1 MEFFTQKLN
10 VKTKIP
16 KHTKINI
23 KISTCAIDNNK
34 TNYLD
39 KVKDTNN
46 YPINIKIP
54 WVEKY
59 RPKNST
65 EILLEPFIKQKIKK
79 ILETK
84 SIPNM
89 IITGEPGTGKTS
101 TILFLA
107 KQIYGDKYIDNVL
120 ELNASD
126 DRGLSI
132 INNTIF
138 PFCKKKTGCIINNE
152 TKSNKYPNHKLVI
165 LDEADSITPKAQN
178 LLSNIISKFR
188 INTRIVFICN
198 DCTKII
204 ESIQSRCMII
214 KYPRINSANLYHK
227 IEYICNKENIPYTID
242 GINTLLFV
250 SDQDI
255 RQSINN
261 LECIYYSFG
270 QLDENIIYKLIDKP
284 KPYYIAQILKSCYT
298 NDFNHTIDIVKSLY
312 NKGYTPNDIL
322 LTFMKYLFENN
333 NIDMQP
339 NNSELKYET
348 KLKIYEIIS
357 LSYIRVN
364 GGIDTLLQ
372 LCGCISKIYL
382 YLQNE

>member
-1 MEFFTQKLN
+1 MNFFSSKEPSQNNRLTD
-10 VKTKIP
+10 
-16 KHTKINI
+16 
-23 KISTCAIDNNK
+23 SID
-34 TNYLD
+34 
-39 KVKDTNN
+39 
-46 YPINIKIP
+46 IKIP

-59 RPKNST
+59 RPKNSE
-65 EILLEPFIKQKIKK
+65 EILLEPFIKQKIEK
-79 ILETK
+79 ILENK

-107 KQIYGDKYIDNVL
+107 KQIYGDKYDENVL

-132 INNTIF
+132 INNTIY
-138 PFCKKKTGCIINNE
+138 PFCKKKTSCNSSTIQ
-152 TKSNKYPNHKLVI
+152 TSNKYPTHKLVI

-178 LLSNIISKFR
+178 LLSNIISEFR
-188 INTRIVFICN
+188 KNTRIVFICN
-198 DCTKII
+198 DCTQII

-214 KYPRINSANLYHK
+214 KYPRINSDNLHQK
-227 IEYICNKENIPYTID
+227 IEYICQNEKIPYTSD

-270 QLDENIIYKLIDKP
+270 KLEENIVYKLIDKP
-284 KPYYIAQILKSCYT
+284 KPFYISEILKNCYN
-298 NDFNHTIDIVKSLY
+298 NDYIKTIGVVKSLY

-322 LTFMKYLFENN
+322 LTFMKYLFENSNDSN
-333 NIDMQP
+333 NQLQ
-339 NNSELKYET
+339 LKEET
-348 KLKIYEIIS
+348 KLRIYEIIS
-357 LSYIRVN
+357 LCYIRVN
-364 GGIDTLLQ
+364 GGIDTMLQ
-372 LCGCISKIYL
+372 LCGCISKIFM
-382 YLQNE
+382 YLQEEK

>member
-1 MEFFTQKLN
+1 MNFFTN
-10 VKTKIP
+10 
-16 KHTKINI
+16 KINQ
-23 KISTCAIDNNK
+23 
-34 TNYLD
+34 TNLD
-39 KVKDTNN
+39 
-46 YPINIKIP
+46 INIKIP

-59 RPKNST
+59 RPKNSND
-65 EILLEPFIKQKIKK
+65 ILLEPFIKQKINN

-107 KQIYGDKYIDNVL
+107 KQIYADKYSENVL

-132 INNTIF
+132 INNTIY
-138 PFCKKKTGCIINNE
+138 PFCKKKTSCLN
-152 TKSNKYPNHKLVI
+152 KSNNYPNHKLVI

-178 LLSNIISKFR
+178 LLSNIISEFR
-188 INTRIVFICN
+188 KNTRIVFICN
-198 DCTKII
+198 DCTQII

-214 KYPRINSANLYHK
+214 KYPRINSDNLYFK
-227 IEYICNKENIPYTID
+227 IENICQNENIPYTKN

-270 QLDENIIYKLIDKP
+270 KLEEDIVYNLIDKP
-284 KPYYIAQILKSCYT
+284 KPYYILEILNGCFEGDYIKII
-298 NDFNHTIDIVKSLY
+298 NIIKSLY

-322 LTFMKYLFENN
+322 LTFMKYLFEINN
-333 NIDMQP
+333 EKIK
-339 NNSELKYET
+339 EET

-364 GGIDTLLQ
+364 GGLDTLLQ
-372 LCGCISKIYL
+372 LCGCISKIFI
-382 YLQNE
+382 YLQKELKN

>member
-1 MEFFTQKLN
+1 MDFFTQKSIIN
-10 VKTKIP
+10 TKIQ

-23 KISTCAIDNNK
+23 DISGHAIETKQLSD
-34 TNYLD
+34 D
-39 KVKDTNN
+39 

-59 RPKNST
+59 RPKNSR
-65 EILLEPFIKQKIKK
+65 EILLEPFIKQKIEK

-107 KQIYGDKYIDNVL
+107 KQIYGDKYSDNVL

-152 TKSNKYPNHKLVI
+152 NKSNKYPNHKLVI

-214 KYPRINSANLYHK
+214 KYPRINTTNLYQK
-227 IEYICNKENIPYTID
+227 IEYICIKEHIPYTNN
-242 GINTLLFV
+242 GIKTLLFV

-261 LECIYYSFG
+261 LECIYYSFK
-270 QLDENIIYKLIDKP
+270 QLDDKYVYKLIDKP
-284 KPYYIAQILKSCYT
+284 KPYYIAQILQSCYT

-333 NIDMQP
+333 NIDIQTHSC
-339 NNSELKYET
+339 NSELKYET